1 MQKFHLFHDSLTL
14 QTTFELPSQRKRI
27 MSRVSFALN
36 KHGVCIRIHHFHILV
51 MIQHIVYA
59 FRQDHSAV
67 FNNAIA
73 DLSVRH
79 AATKTSI
86 DVSVRGVHNSF

>member
-1 MQKFHLFHDSLTL
+1 MQKSHLSLDSFTL

-36 KHGVCIRIHHFHILV
+36 EHGVCIRINHFHIIE

-59 FRQDHSAV
+59 FCQDHSAI
-67 FNNAIA
+67 FNNTIA

-79 AATKTSI
+79 AATETSI

>member
-1 MQKFHLFHDSLTL
+1 MQKSHLFRDSLTL

-27 MSRVSFALN
+27 MSRVSFTLN
-36 KHGVCIRIHHFHILV
+36 KHGVCIRIHHFHIIE

-59 FRQDHSAV
+59 FCQDHSAI

-79 AATKTSI
+79 AATETSI
-86 DVSVRGVHNSF
+86 DVSVGRIYNSF